1 MSSSCEL
8 PLVTIMVV
16 PGLEVSID
24 AAAYC
29 GRGGI
34 YWGDDWNNECHW
46 LRVEHHLVEPL
57 RLRVESSISFLI
69 FDVSFV
75 SVHSL

>member
-1 MSSSCEL
+1 MRLHTVGEEGHTGGTIGIMSVIGYE
-8 PLVTIMVV
+8 
-16 PGLEVSID
+16 
-24 AAAYC
+24 
-29 GRGGI
+29 
-34 YWGDDWNNECHW
+34 WNTAW
-46 LRVEHHLVEPL
+46 STPL